1 MHNVS
6 LLTAQIYV
14 SLRDFSK
21 LQKLQTV
28 FLEWK
33 LAVEADKLLPDVNH
47 LILSHITAKDQFRK
61 SALYEELKRKLRA
74 LLVTLRQSILFS
86 RGLQLLIAPNRGEY
100 ATVEN
105 DLPNKK
111 IRYSSIWMFDVC
123 CPR

>member
-1 MHNVS
+1 MQQS
-6 LLTAQIYV
+6 LPPTSPNFLVARRRFV
-14 SLRDFSK
+14 DSSDLRERLLK

-61 SALYEELKRKLRA
+61 SARYEELKQKLRA

-86 RGLQLLIAPNRGEY
+86 RGLQQLIVPNRGEY

-105 DLPNKK
+105 DLPQ
-111 IRYSSIWMFDVC
+111 
-123 CPR
+123 